1 MDNQKLKSILEAALL
16 AAGGSLSLDRML
28 DLFEEDSAPEKKELR
43 EVLESLSQDYEG
55 RGMQLTETG
64 SGWRIQVRAEY
75 AEWVSRLWEEKPARY
90 SRALLETLALIAYR
104 QPITRG
110 EIEDVRGVSVSSNI
124 IKTLHERDWIRVVGH
139 RDVPGRPALYATSKV
154 FLDYFNLKSLND
166 LPSLA
171 EIRDLDSINQ
181 ELELADPD
189 KQVSDEAS
197 NEATAEQDVHP
208 DGQDEAVDIAA
219 VEVADDDQPEA
230 VVQDDD
236 IQEAADSPS
245 EDNAVEGHQPEDSLA
260 EDAQV
265 EDIPVEDSPILHKQV
280 EDSGEPTD
288 TAEESENDTED
299 EAQKQQDVPE
309 SIG

>member
-1 MDNQKLKSILEAALL
+1 MDNEKLKSILEAALL

-28 DLFEEDSAPEKKELR
+28 DLFEEDSAPEKKQLR
-43 EVLESLSQDYEG
+43 EALQMLSDEYEG

-64 SGWRIQVRAEY
+64 SGWRIQVRAQY

-181 ELELADPD
+181 ELELSDPD
-189 KQVSDEAS
+189 KQAVESSEKTEAA
-197 NEATAEQDVHP
+197 NP
-208 DGQDEAVDIAA
+208 DTVNPETPDQELSEAVDIAP
-219 VEVADDDQPEA
+219 VDVAPVIEAEENLDSAEQSENISEITDEQPESPEKSSDESSDEPSDDQ
-230 VVQDDD
+230 Q
-236 IQEAADSPS
+236 
-245 EDNAVEGHQPEDSLA
+245 
-260 EDAQV
+260 
-265 EDIPVEDSPILHKQV
+265 HKL
-280 EDSGEPTD
+280 SD
-288 TAEESENDTED
+288 T
-299 EAQKQQDVPE
+299 PE
-309 SIG
+309 SL